1 MLVLNSWS
9 TGKDTESVRDRKYFT
24 SKILTSKKNKI
35 KKSHHRNMWYILSGF
50 SAPFFLK
57 LHKNSDPN

>member
-24 SKILTSKKNKI
+24 SKILTSEKNKI
-35 KKSHHRNMWYILSGF
+35 KKNHIIEICGIFSVDFLHHF
-50 SAPFFLK
+50 S
-57 LHKNSDPN
+57 